1 MKQILL
7 KPTFSYMEVSINGI
21 PIAGCFILWK
31 IQYYSYGWEL
41 GVPPWIGNPHVAI
54 VAMVAIV
61 QMVKFLGQ
69 WVNIELIH
77 IDSRP
82 GRPQRL
88 ECLCCFSL
96 SQSIEVPNLD
106 PFCHMRIAWGDD
118 LHMRIW
124 WGHSW
129 FIRIFIQEWHD
140 WFYIWGLGILLEDD
154 GDRRYIIYPR
164 KTCLF
169 EKSFNY
175 PSP

>member
-1 MKQILL
+1 MLYSMENPILFIWMRTGGTPMDW
-7 KPTFSYMEVSINGI
+7 KPPCCHSGHGGHSPNGEV
-21 PIAGCFILWK
+21 F
-31 IQYYSYGWEL
+31 
-41 GVPPWIGNPHVAI
+41 
-54 VAMVAIV
+54 
-61 QMVKFLGQ
+61 GQ

-96 SQSIEVPNLD
+96 SQSIEGPNLD

-118 LHMRIW
+118 WHMRIW